1 VGGHG
6 SCVSESLEAIV
17 KKAYVTTLT
26 NGDGYA
32 PGVEVLGK
40 SLQASGTQIPRVL
53 LATQDVS
60 PDARSRLV
68 KQGWEIRD
76 VEPIANPTAN
86 GDLLYP
92 RFANVFTKLRGWQL
106 TDFDRIVML
115 DADTLVLQNIDE
127 LFERSVFAAAPDF
140 LLPDRFNSGVMVL
153 EPSTETFQKMIA
165 ALASSGTY
173 DGGDQGFLNTFY
185 SDWYAMP
192 VEHRLPIGYNMA
204 HFIYAFLRG
213 HPSLRGKL
221 EHEAKIV
228 HYMVQKPWLSKAV
241 FTGGSEIWWKMY
253 FAAHPEK
260 SNDWKARIHH
270 IEDWSFDHLV
280 SILD

>member
-1 VGGHG
+1 M
-6 SCVSESLEAIV
+6 
-17 KKAYVTTLT
+17 KNAYVTTLT
-26 NGDGYA
+26 SGDAYV

-40 SLQASGTQIPRVL
+40 SLQASGTSVPMVL

-60 PDARSRLV
+60 QGARARLS
-68 KQGWEIRD
+68 KQGWQIRD
-76 VEPIANPTAN
+76 VEAIENPTAESQ
-86 GDLLYP
+86 LLYP
-92 RFANVFTKLRGWQL
+92 RFANVFTKLRGWEL
-106 TDFDRIVML
+106 TDFERIVML

-127 LFERSVFAAAPDF
+127 LFERTWFAAAPDF

-153 EPSTETFQKMIA
+153 DPSKETFRKMISE
-165 ALASSGTY
+165 LAISGTY

-192 VEHRLPIGYNMA
+192 VQHRLPIGYNMA

-221 EHEAKIV
+221 ENEAKVV
-228 HYMVQKPWLSKAV
+228 HYMVQKPWLAKATV
-241 FTGGSEIWWKMY
+241 TGGSSAWWNMY

-260 SNDWKARIHH
+260 SNDWKAKIHH

-280 SILD
+280 TLLD